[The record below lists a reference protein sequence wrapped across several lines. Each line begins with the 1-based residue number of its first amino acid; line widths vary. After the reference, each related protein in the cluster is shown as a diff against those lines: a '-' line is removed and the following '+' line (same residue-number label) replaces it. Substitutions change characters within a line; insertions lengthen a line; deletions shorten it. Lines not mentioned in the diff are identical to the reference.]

1 MKHAPTSLEKLRV
14 AHRPIADLKIISRV
28 DLNAL
33 ERVAVWVTKH
43 IGSMGFFSLVLGWT
57 ILWLIW
63 NIFGPL
69 EFRFDPYPAFVL
81 WLFIS
86 NMVQLLIL
94 PLIMIGQNLQN
105 KEANMR
111 SKRDFE
117 VNLKSEKE
125 IETIIEHLENQDE
138 LLKDIR
144 DHITR

>member
-43 IGSMGFFSLVLGWT
+43 IGSMGFFFLVLGWT
-57 ILWLIW
+57 ISWLIW